1 MFMQNFA
8 NYKQNIFNMSLYD
21 RKMLSDYNQKVIIL
35 YTPTPVI
42 NYCYITIFFNVD
54 IVSRLAIFTPRPR
67 FNEGF

>member
-21 RKMLSDYNQKVIIL
+21 RKMLSDYNQKVIKL

-42 NYCYITIFFNVD
+42 NYCYITNFISMLILSHV
-54 IVSRLAIFTPRPR
+54 
-67 FNEGF
+67 